1 MRDFNPLV
9 VSSTAS
15 RTSAEIFAEVGQEL
29 RRRRE
34 MLGLSLE
41 EVERHLRVRAAFLR
55 ALEAGTPDKLP
66 SPVQTRGML
75 ASYAGFLDL
84 NTDQVLLKFAEGLQT
99 RHRERHGE
107 RLRRTHRPLRVSAG
121 LPPLRAFVTMDLL
134 FGGGAAILLVLF
146 AIWGTG
152 RVLSARSQRRPPPTV
167 PPIAQVLA
175 NALASTPIVNVT
187 RVAPE
192 APLLATATLELPTLA
207 GEVGVQVNL
216 AALER
221 TYLRVIVDGKVQFE
235 GRTVP
240 GSSYPFQAQR
250 QIDVLVGNAAALKV
264 TFNGRDLGLM
274 GNLGEVIERV
284 YTLEGVATPTGTPL
298 PTSTPTPRVTPTPSP
313 TSTPPLTPSPT
324 PTRQGGG

>member
-1 MRDFNPLV
+1 MDVRDFNPLV
-9 VSSTAS
+9 ASSVAG
-15 RTSAEIFAEVGQEL
+15 RTSAEIFAGVGQEL
-29 RRRRE
+29 RQRRE

-41 EVERHLRVRAAFLR
+41 EVERHLRVRAAFLG
-55 ALEAGTPDKLP
+55 ALEAGDPDKLP

-75 ASYAGFLDL
+75 ANYAAFLDL
-84 NTDQVLLKFAEGLQT
+84 NADQILLKFAEGLQT

-107 RLRRTHRPLRVSAG
+107 ELRRTRRPLKVSAG

-134 FGGGAAILLVLF
+134 FGGGVVILLVLF
-146 AIWGTG
+146 AIWGSG
-152 RVLSARSQRRPPPTV
+152 RVLSARSRWRAVPSV
-167 PPIAQVLA
+167 PPIAQV
-175 NALASTPIVNVT
+175 LASTPIVNVT
-187 RVAPE
+187 QAAPE
-192 APLLATATLELPTLA
+192 APWPATATLELPTLA
-207 GEVGVQVNL
+207 GEIGVQVNL

-240 GSSYPFQAQR
+240 GSSYPFQAQK

-284 YTLEGVATPTGTPL
+284 YTQEGVATPTGTPL
-298 PTSTPTPRVTPTPSP
+298 PTSTPTPRVTSTPSP
-313 TSTPPLTPSPT
+313 TNTPALTPSPT
-324 PTRQGGG
+324 PTRQSGG